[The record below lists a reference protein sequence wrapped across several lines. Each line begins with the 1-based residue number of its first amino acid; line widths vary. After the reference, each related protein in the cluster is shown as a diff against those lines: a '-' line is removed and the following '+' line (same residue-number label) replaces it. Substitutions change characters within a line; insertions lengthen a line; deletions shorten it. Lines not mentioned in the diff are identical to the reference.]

1 MDGVGG
7 DADPFLKSGLLL
19 LEDLKL
25 TWKNKDLLA
34 LE

>member
-7 DADPFLKSGLLL
+7 GVDPFLKSGLLRRFKT
-19 LEDLKL
+19 DS
-25 TWKNKDLLA
+25 WKHNDLLA